1 MGKRRKRI
9 QRYLEFQKK
18 KEKTLAPAAAPAAP
32 PQVAKAPVVR
42 PAPKPA
48 PAPEPIE
55 KKPEPQPVVESAVVE
70 SAPAEHAEELVSPI
84 PSKPAVEPKPRRRRS
99 YKKESKEE

>member
-1 MGKRRKRI
+1 MGKKRKRM
-9 QRYLEFQKK
+9 QRYLDFQKK
-18 KEKTLAPAAAPAAP
+18 GKTPAPPAAPAAR
-32 PQVAKAPVVR
+32 PQVVKTPVAT
-42 PAPKPA
+42 PAPKPV